1 MIYIT
6 HTIFTEL
13 YKQRQQDNSL
23 EKEWVT
29 QDLLLSQE
37 THLLDMVSMLKIGLV
52 TMPQLLSNL
61 NTQSVRF
68 NRSVCLEFLL
78 SESTCVD
85 SSTTQILSSVHDG
98 LNQEQCILSSE
109 IITRL
114 ENQDRSS
121 TYSLNMKK
129 ESKRVFLKDILY

>member
-37 THLLDMVSMLKIGLV
+37 THLLDMVSMLKIGL
-52 TMPQLLSNL
+52 
-61 NTQSVRF
+61 
-68 NRSVCLEFLL
+68 E
-78 SESTCVD
+78 
-85 SSTTQILSSVHDG
+85 
-98 LNQEQCILSSE
+98 
-109 IITRL
+109 
-114 ENQDRSS
+114 
-121 TYSLNMKK
+121 
-129 ESKRVFLKDILY
+129 

>member
-13 YKQRQQDNSL
+13 YKQRQLDSSL
-23 EKEWVT
+23 KKEWVT
-29 QDLLLSQE
+29 PGLLLSRE
-37 THLLDMVSMLKIGLV
+37 THLLAMVSMLKTGLV
-52 TMPQLLSNL
+52 TTLQLLSNL

-85 SSTTQILSSVHDG
+85 SSTTLIQNSVLDG
-98 LNQEQCILSSE
+98 LSWEQCILSSE
-109 IITRL
+109 ITMQSV
-114 ENQDRSS
+114 NQDRSS